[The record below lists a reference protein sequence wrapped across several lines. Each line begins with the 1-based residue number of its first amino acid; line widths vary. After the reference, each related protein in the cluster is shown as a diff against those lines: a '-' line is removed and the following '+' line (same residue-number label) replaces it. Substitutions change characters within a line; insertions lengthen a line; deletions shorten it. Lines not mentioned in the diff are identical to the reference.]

1 MIHFPSVNLYF
12 SGQIP
17 RSKSTGSKE
26 QGVGSGCMAQNVLSR
41 DWSNVQISPTYRSIS
56 SVNIILFNLI
66 TKKCSM
72 VGLISSSVI
81 SVILRTSKNFYTNHS
96 SFLLKKMYL
105 SPLPVLLSVFIISG
119 STIPQFLQLFNVF
132 ESTVKISFH
141 HLPYSK
147 SFLAFVIS
155 LFLQM
160 SHRILLSSIPEKS
173 HWDVA
178 WGYFKCLLPSEEL
191 TS

>member
-1 MIHFPSVNLYF
+1 MHGPK
-12 SGQIP
+12 
-17 RSKSTGSKE
+17 RSLKRLVQCTD
-26 QGVGSGCMAQNVLSR
+26 Q
-41 DWSNVQISPTYRSIS
+41 SNVQIDQQCQYNFVQFDNQKVFHGRL
-56 SVNIILFNLI
+56 NLQFCNFNDSQDFQ
-66 TKKCSM
+66 K
-72 VGLISSSVI
+72 
-81 SVILRTSKNFYTNHS
+81 
-96 SFLLKKMYL
+96 FLYQPQQFPSEKLYL

-119 STIPQFLQLFNVF
+119 STILQFLQLFNVF

-141 HLPYSK
+141 HLSYSK
-147 SFLAFVIS
+147 LFLAFVIS

-191 TS
+191 TSLKHSVFQSINKLLYF